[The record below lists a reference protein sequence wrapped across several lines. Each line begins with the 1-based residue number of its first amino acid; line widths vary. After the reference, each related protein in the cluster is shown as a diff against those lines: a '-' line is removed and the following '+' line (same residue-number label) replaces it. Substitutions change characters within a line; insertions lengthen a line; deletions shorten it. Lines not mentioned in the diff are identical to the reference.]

1 MTKCVANYSQTN
13 KAVLAIYICSS
24 KRRFS
29 HPSLITRRSDLVLTC
44 VRYYVFLSDESL
56 LT

>member
-1 MTKCVANYSQTN
+1 METGSLCCVSNYGLKQLCTAVIANVLKCKAHLQT
-13 KAVLAIYICSS
+13 IQI
-24 KRRFS
+24 
-29 HPSLITRRSDLVLTC
+29 C